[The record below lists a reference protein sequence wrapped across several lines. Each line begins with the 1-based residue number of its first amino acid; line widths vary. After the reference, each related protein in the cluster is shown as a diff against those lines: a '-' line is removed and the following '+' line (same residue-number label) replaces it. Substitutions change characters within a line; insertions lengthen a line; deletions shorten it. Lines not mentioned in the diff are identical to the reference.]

1 MNKKSLEDIS
11 FKYTIGIGI
20 ISLVGMFIIN
30 GLMSGEWQ
38 WRLYGSMIL
47 SYLITTPFTYYFIND
62 GSFKSTKITNLASIM
77 ILNLPISIL
86 IAIGFIMVVF

>member
-11 FKYTIGIGI
+11 FKYTMGVGI

-30 GLMSGEWQ
+30 WLMSGEWQ

-86 IAIGFIMVVF
+86 IGIGFIMVVF